1 MYVLYTRTCTLKVS
15 CARSSLSLPARW
27 TLPAGRHILV
37 CRTDVAPSVGSTIAD
52 EIPAEA
58 VQQWGFIRTRLMK
71 IKAAMDVSTA
81 DGEASYPVA
90 TKVELETLDAAPE
103 EPAGLLRGST
113 PAVLAARQ
121 KRPRDGSRK
130 RPLSVTRGGD
140 ADQSSPD
147 RRASQASGSHV
158 QMITPLDSSLKKHL
172 LQFRNMRSK
181 YLGSPESRLSQ
192 ELGLL
197 HSCIDKQKDVVL
209 VNFDFVVELVEGQ
222 PFHGLAH
229 FVEHGQPLPTTCRGC
244 GGASILRLL
253 RNSTETE
260 KCILRRKSFE
270 GVLSS
275 CCDAC
280 LKRLH
285 QAKEAETRALRDRPD
300 FLSEE
305 ERQRAVVLRLP
316 SDDFERHM
324 QAYRLY
330 KWMRDRGI
338 KVAKMRTLDGQLSPH
353 FVLEGRSDLYLLER
367 EMTDVRKGQ
376 LEKPHPSVCV
386 PHFKHRLD
394 ESLCTM
400 NGTRRFMQNCEA
412 QKFAC
417 VHGLTANLL
426 VCLRERMVQ
435 YVTSASE
442 EALVGSCKKK

>member
-1 MYVLYTRTCTLKVS
+1 M
-15 CARSSLSLPARW
+15 
-27 TLPAGRHILV
+27 LPAGCYILV
-37 CRTDVAPSVGSTIAD
+37 CRTEVTPSVPSTIAD

-58 VQQWGFIRTRLMK
+58 AQQWGFIRTRLMK
-71 IKAAMDVSTA
+71 IKAAIDSSAA

-90 TKVELETLDAAPE
+90 TKVELEALDAAPE
-103 EPAGLLRGST
+103 EPAGLRRGST
-113 PAVLAARQ
+113 PAGLSTRQ
-121 KRPRDGSRK
+121 KRSLEGGQK
-130 RPLSVTRGGD
+130 RPSSGARGCD
-140 ADQSSPD
+140 ADPASPD
-147 RRASQASGSHV
+147 QWATQASSSHA
-158 QMITPLDSSLKKHL
+158 QMVTPLDSSLKKHL
-172 LQFRNMRSK
+172 LQFRNMQSK
-181 YLGSPESRLSQ
+181 YQGSPESRLSQ
-192 ELGLL
+192 EPGLL
-197 HSCIDKQKDVVL
+197 HACIDQQKDVVL

-229 FVEHGQPLPTTCRGC
+229 FIEHGQPLPTTCRGC

-253 RNSTETE
+253 RNSTEAE
-260 KCILRRKSFE
+260 KCILGRKSFE

-285 QAKEAETRALRDRPD
+285 LVKEAETSALKDRPD

-316 SDDFERHM
+316 SDDFVHHM

-338 KVAKMRTLDGQLSPH
+338 NVVKIQTLDGQLSPH

-400 NGTRRFMQNCEA
+400 NGTRRFMQHCEA

-417 VHGLTANLL
+417 VHGLAANLL
-426 VCLRERMVQ
+426 ACLRERMVQ
-435 YVTSASE
+435 YLTSASE